1 MGIERGITKAM
12 WGYDG
17 NLEPLYDVEDKGSEI
32 LVTFDLP
39 RVKKE
44 DVEINTTEDT
54 VEVIAKMSNT
64 ICWERWG
71 GVQKRITFQAFKK
84 QIRFPVHIDPE
95 KATASFK
102 NGILRINLPKMR
114 RAVLIGID

>member
-1 MGIERGITKAM
+1 MEIERGVTKAM
-12 WGYDG
+12 WGCDG
-17 NLEPLYDVEDKGSEI
+17 NLEPLYDVEDKGAEI

-39 RVKKE
+39 RVRKE
-44 DVEINTTEDT
+44 DVEISTTEDT
-54 VEVIAKMSNT
+54 IEVIAKMSNT
-64 ICWERWG
+64 VCWERWG
-71 GVQKRITFQAFKK
+71 GIQKRITFQAFKK

>member
-1 MGIERGITKAM
+1 MEIERGVIKAM
-12 WGYDG
+12 WGCEG

-64 ICWERWG
+64 VCWERWG
-71 GVQKRITFQAFKK
+71 GIQKRITFQAFKK
-84 QIRFPVHIDPE
+84 QIRFPVHIEPE